1 MEQQTSKILQGP
13 YLVILSVVLFFQF
26 SNCNTLGQIMYMF
39 FIDPVV
45 TDCPTAYKLPSS
57 ELCDI
62 DKLCSN
68 NIRININKNETLENW
83 STMFNFYCP
92 RTQTFKLIVTN
103 LYFIASMLFPALFST
118 LPDRYG
124 RMKALN
130 ILNFALLIAFVLTLF
145 NNQYALM
152 VTMFLCGGLIM
163 IYNIESQVI
172 TEYYSS
178 KGRGIIT
185 GIYMTAI
192 PIFGIGFIGLFYYV
206 KDIKWFWYFHVG
218 SQALSLLFMNIF
230 YVESPLWLISVG
242 RKKEA
247 FEQLKKAAKFNNKLQ
262 LYEEFEQ
269 ANAGLLSEE
278 DKNICE
284 NENQNETDKN
294 TNSNTNSN
302 KSKNEKKYTFID
314 SFRYPSIRKIIFMV
328 TPLWLS
334 TTLFDFT
341 VFLNLEKSGSNV
353 YMQSIIT
360 FIACLTSAISAGSL
374 CDCLGRK
381 KTVIGSAILAIV
393 PYVLTPL
400 FANDVTRG
408 YKFYIETALIFLA
421 CVSIETTFTAIIIYG
436 NESFPTSIRSTSYG
450 CMYTFARIGA
460 ISAPNI
466 TYSLTYPQYVVC
478 PLLFLTHVPF
488 YFLKETKGLELQEDI
503 EEVRNKIAEDIE
515 TKIKKDMIPEEYKE
529 EEQKDKDK
537 EVLTNDKGKNDIEEG
552 NVETKE

>member
-13 YLVILSVVLFFQF
+13 YLVILSIVLFFQF

-45 TDCPTAYKLPSS
+45 TDCPSSYKHPSS

-62 DKLCSN
+62 DKLCQN
-68 NIRININKNETLENW
+68 NMRININTTETLENW

-103 LYFIASMLFPALFST
+103 LYFIASMIFPALFST

-178 KGRGIIT
+178 KARGIVT

-192 PIFGIGFIGLFYYV
+192 PLFGIGFIGLFYFA

-247 FEQLKKAAKFNNKLQ
+247 FAQLKKAATFNNKLQ

-269 ANAGLLSEE
+269 ANASLLNE
-278 DKNICE
+278 DKEVAEDE
-284 NENQNETDKN
+284 NEEKKN
-294 TNSNTNSN
+294 V
-302 KSKNEKKYTFID
+302 KKKDDANEKKYTFID
-314 SFRYPSIRKIIFMV
+314 SFKYPSIRKVILMV

-360 FIACLTSAISAGSL
+360 FIACLISAISAGSL

-381 KTVIGSAILAIV
+381 KVVIGSAILALV

-400 FANDVTRG
+400 FANDLTRG
-408 YKFYIETALIFLA
+408 YKFYVETALIFLA
-421 CVSIETTFTAIIIYG
+421 CVSIETTFTSIIIYG

-450 CMYTFARIGA
+450 CMYAFARIGA

-466 TYSLTYPQYVVC
+466 TYSLTHPQYVVC

-488 YFLKETKGLELQEDI
+488 YFLKETKGLELQDDI

-515 TKIKKDMIPEEYKE
+515 KKIKKDMIPEEYKE
-529 EEQKDKDK
+529 EGEKDK
-537 EVLTNDKGKNDIEEG
+537 EKENNEQQKNENEEG
-552 NVETKE
+552 NVEPKE

>member
-13 YLVILSVVLFFQF
+13 YLVILSIVLFFQF

-45 TDCPTAYKLPSS
+45 TDCPSSYKHPSS

-62 DKLCSN
+62 DKLCQN
-68 NIRININKNETLENW
+68 NMPININTTETLENW

-103 LYFIASMLFPALFST
+103 LYFIASMIFPALFST

-178 KGRGIIT
+178 KARGIVT

-192 PIFGIGFIGLFYYV
+192 PLFGIGFIGLFYFA

-247 FEQLKKAAKFNNKLQ
+247 FAQLKKAATFNNKLQ

-269 ANAGLLSEE
+269 ANASLLNE
-278 DKNICE
+278 DKEVAEDE
-284 NENQNETDKN
+284 NEEKKN
-294 TNSNTNSN
+294 V
-302 KSKNEKKYTFID
+302 KKKDDANEKKYTFID
-314 SFRYPSIRKIIFMV
+314 SFKYPSIRKVILMV

-360 FIACLTSAISAGSL
+360 FIACLISAISAGSL

-381 KTVIGSAILAIV
+381 KVVIGSAILALV

-400 FANDVTRG
+400 FANDLTRG
-408 YKFYIETALIFLA
+408 YKFYVETALIFLA
-421 CVSIETTFTAIIIYG
+421 CVSIETTFTSIIIYG

-450 CMYTFARIGA
+450 CMYAFARIGA

-466 TYSLTYPQYVVC
+466 TYSLTHPQYVVC

-488 YFLKETKGLELQEDI
+488 YFLKETKGLELQDDI

-515 TKIKKDMIPEEYKE
+515 KKIKKDMIPEEYKE
-529 EEQKDKDK
+529 EGEKDK
-537 EVLTNDKGKNDIEEG
+537 EKENNEQQKNENEEG
-552 NVETKE
+552 NVEPKE